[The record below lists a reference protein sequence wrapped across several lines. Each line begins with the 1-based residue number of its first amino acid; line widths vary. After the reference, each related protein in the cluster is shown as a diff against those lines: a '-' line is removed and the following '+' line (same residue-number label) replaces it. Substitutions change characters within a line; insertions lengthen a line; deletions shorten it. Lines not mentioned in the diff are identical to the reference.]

1 MSSEKK
7 ARNYLGPLPRRTA
20 WLTGGTLASV
30 ALVLAGMASPA
41 VGLVSAP
48 VNGDPC
54 KSGHNRPDTRTQE
67 AALEAGQLVHGD
79 DKCKVGPT
87 GPRGP
92 RGPKGN
98 TGPTGARGATGA
110 TGPTGPRGYTGPT
123 GPTGAAGTNG
133 LTGPTGPTGAAGT
146 NGLTGPTGPTGAAG
160 TDGLTGP
167 TGPTGPRGASGVC
180 YDVDAHRPSAAR
192 EVKAVLSAGV
202 TYAGIRDLQPTVT
215 AWRWYDLTTTGDT
228 YPEDACAVS
237 ISEQA
242 NIVNVE
248 VLTTG
253 GLVYETSCDIDTG
266 TPDALVCTGVWAA
279 ASPQPTPGANGLA
292 RFAHKALSREDR
304 NINPMVV
311 K

>member
-7 ARNYLGPLPRRTA
+7 ARTYLGPVPRRA
-20 WLTGGTLASV
+20 GWLVGGTFASV

-41 VGLVSAP
+41 VGLAAASG
-48 VNGDPC
+48 NSDSC
-54 KSGHNRPDTRTQE
+54 KSGQHRPDATRAQD
-67 AALEAGQLVHGD
+67 AAVETVQLDRD

-92 RGPKGN
+92 RGPKGQ
-98 TGPTGARGATGA
+98 TGN

-123 GPTGAAGTNG
+123 GPTGPTGTAGTNG
-133 LTGPTGPTGAAGT
+133 LTGPTGPTGTAGT
-146 NGLTGPTGPTGAAG
+146 N
-160 TDGLTGP
+160 GLTGP

-180 YDVDAHRPSAAR
+180 YDVDAHRPAASR

-202 TYAGIRDLQPTVT
+202 TYAGIRDLQPNVT
-215 AWRWYDLTTTGDT
+215 PWRWYDLTTTGET

-253 GLVYETSCDIDTG
+253 GLVYETSCDIDPG

-304 NINPMVV
+304 NIKPVET